1 MYGFLALGKSRF
13 LQKMFITLKA
23 APINSDFE
31 LVSVVKMLPIRKVE
45 IITCPKMFEV
55 KPEVS
60 IIRYTTKPCVSWL
73 LPVTKDN
80 RRPSYSVGWGQGR
93 FCHHK
98 RHQNILLKTIWTSY
112 QFIKPILTLPR

>member
-55 KPEVS
+55 KPEVG
-60 IIRYTTKPCVSWL
+60 IIRYRTKPCIYWL
-73 LPVTKDN
+73 LPVTKD
-80 RRPSYSVGWGQGR
+80 GDL
-93 FCHHK
+93 H
-98 RHQNILLKTIWTSY
+98 ILLDGVRVDFATIKGIKT
-112 QFIKPILTLPR
+112 FF

>member
-1 MYGFLALGKSRF
+1 MYGFLVLGKSRF

-55 KPEVS
+55 KPEVG
-60 IIRYTTKPCVSWL
+60 IIRYKTKPCVSWL
-73 LPVTKDN
+73 LPVTKD
-80 RRPSYSVGWGQGR
+80 GDL
-93 FCHHK
+93 H
-98 RHQNILLKTIWTSY
+98 ILLDGVRVDFATIKGIKT
-112 QFIKPILTLPR
+112 FF